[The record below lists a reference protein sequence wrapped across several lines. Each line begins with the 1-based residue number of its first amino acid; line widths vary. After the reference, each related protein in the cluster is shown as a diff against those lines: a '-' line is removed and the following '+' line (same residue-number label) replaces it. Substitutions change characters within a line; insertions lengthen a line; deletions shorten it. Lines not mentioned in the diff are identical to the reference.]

1 MCRDFKY
8 RRKNLYTRTSSKW
21 TKTRNLSGN
30 ILCANTLSSTEIY
43 RSNNSQLGI
52 RWCATSA
59 GMKYGY
65 LHDDNTFPY
74 FQTRKANAQYNLQTS
89 NSCFHFYFTARRGF
103 NFSLNVACVKEM
115 FCLIHKFLTVPTTC
129 ILRVADCLN
138 LSFQ

>member
-8 RRKNLYTRTSSKW
+8 RRKNLYTRTSSNW

-30 ILCANTLSSTEIY
+30 ILCANTLSSTEIS
-43 RSNNSQLGI
+43 RSNNSQI

-74 FQTRKANAQYNLQTS
+74 LQTGKANLQYYESYL
-89 NSCFHFYFTARRGF
+89 
-103 NFSLNVACVKEM
+103 
-115 FCLIHKFLTVPTTC
+115 
-129 ILRVADCLN
+129 
-138 LSFQ
+138 